1 MIFVVFNADEQIVN
15 EVLKRLE
22 QKIEEHLI
30 IKPERRYIYY

>member
-22 QKIEEHLI
+22 HKIVEHLI